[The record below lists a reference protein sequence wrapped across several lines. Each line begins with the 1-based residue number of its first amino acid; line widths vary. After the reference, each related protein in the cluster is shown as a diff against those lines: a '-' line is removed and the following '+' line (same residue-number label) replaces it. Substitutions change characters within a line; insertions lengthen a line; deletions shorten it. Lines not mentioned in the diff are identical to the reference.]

1 MTLTITLTNQS
12 ADQLQMLAAYY
23 NVSIQTMAVRAIEAR
38 LADEENLDEIKQ
50 WWEALRHAESKKS
63 RAT

>member
-1 MTLTITLTNQS
+1 MTLTITLTDKS

-23 NVSIQTMAVRAIEAR
+23 NVSIQTIAARAIEAR
-38 LADEENLDEIKQ
+38 LAGEENLGEIKK

-63 RAT
+63 GAT

>member
-1 MTLTITLTNQS
+1 MAISITLTDRA
-12 ADQLQMLAAYY
+12 ADQLQMLASYY
-23 NVSIQTMAVRAIEAR
+23 NVSIQTMAARAIEAR
-38 LADEENLDEIKQ
+38 LADEKNLDEIKK